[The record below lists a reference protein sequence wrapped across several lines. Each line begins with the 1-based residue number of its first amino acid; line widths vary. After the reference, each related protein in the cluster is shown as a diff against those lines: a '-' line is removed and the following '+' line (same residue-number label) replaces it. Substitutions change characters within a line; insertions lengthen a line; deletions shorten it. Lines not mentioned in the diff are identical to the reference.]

1 MAYTQSPGRS
11 PFPQTGRGISPA
23 MMSGSAMKQTTT
35 TSPKTDIE
43 LTVEYEKGKKKMAE
57 NRANPNMKKDFEKA
71 TGISIDAPTGKAT
84 ANLPMHTV
92 ERAGSFLRE
101 YDSKRGVVNE
111 VPWNDMSS
119 TGGEA
124 AEKLAKA
131 VERRN
136 ADVTRRQ
143 NRNADLYNATGGGT
157 APDNLSEG
165 QKQSLVKLGKATVVP
180 AAQQKKPPMKQ
191 VSKGAFK
198 KTSMTSTSTSPKT
211 GKPAAPKQMKKKSC

>member
-1 MAYTQSPGRS
+1 MAFKLPQGRA
-11 PFPQTGRGISPA
+11 PFLQTGRDIPSS

-43 LTVEYEKGKKKMAE
+43 LTVEYERGKKKMAE
-57 NRANPNMKKDFEKA
+57 ARKDEEKKK
-71 TGISIDAPTGKAT
+71 GIEGQQGITIDAPTGTAT
-84 ANLPMHTV
+84 PNLPMHTV

-124 AEKLAKA
+124 AEKLKQA

-143 NRNADLYNATGGGT
+143 TKNANLYNVTGGGT
-157 APDNLSEG
+157 APENLSGE
-165 QKQSLVKLGKATVVP
+165 QKQLLVKLGKAKVVP
-180 AAQQKKPPMKQ
+180 AQQKKPPMKQ
-191 VSKGAFK
+191 VAKGAFK
-198 KTSMTSTSTSPKT
+198 KTSMTSTGTKTS
-211 GKPAAPKQMKKKSC
+211 KPAAPKQMKKKSC